1 MLEDEQK
8 NVGVCAYCGQSIF
21 IETVGEVSQDERD
34 IMATNKCMCPEAQS
48 ERRKKERREKIDEYI
63 KKHFSSSKQNFV
75 REAVAMIEAFDFDKI
90 SLNFDSKTCTIWLD
104 SDSWLHMKIQH
115 REDDELKV

>member
-1 MLEDEQK
+1 MSDEMNK
-8 NVGVCAYCGQSIF
+8 GTCHYCGQQVF
-21 IETVGEVSQDERD
+21 IQTVGELDQSELDQ
-34 IMATNKCMCPEAQS
+34 MATDKCMCPEAQS
-48 ERRKKERREKIDEYI
+48 ERRKRERREKIDEYI
-63 KKHFSSSKQNFV
+63 KEHFSSSKQNFV
-75 REAVAMIEAFDFDKI
+75 REAVAMIEDFSFDKI